1 MPKKEHSMRFF
12 CLLMTALIAV
22 ITPAALQ
29 AQKIT
34 YSEPERE
41 DSRRTNF
48 EVIGKV
54 EGNYLVFKGN
64 RGENAVSVYD
74 ADMKLITRTPLEM
87 LPDRWINADFV
98 AYPDFA
104 YMIYQYQRKS
114 VVHCNM
120 VKLDKMGKP
129 IGEPVELDTTQIGF
143 AANNKIYT
151 TLISDDKQKILVFKI
166 NSKNQ
171 KNFLFTTML
180 FDANMKLIVD
190 KQRLWLPMEERN
202 DYFTDFLVDND
213 GDLVFGKLVRTN
225 SSNYITRVS
234 LVTKAAAED
243 SFMVRELSTGD
254 KMLDEVKL
262 KTDNTNKRYLFTA
275 FYYKQRR
282 GNIEGLYAATWDKGS
297 RALYKETFIV
307 FNDELRTLAK
317 SSDASQRMAFNDY
330 FINNIITKKDGGFLL
345 ISESQY
351 TTSRGGA
358 FNRWDNIRWNNPW
371 ISPVDYYYYSPVY
384 SPWYSPWNRWGT
396 GGQAT
401 RYHAENIL
409 ILSFDKEGQVVW
421 SNVIPKS
428 QYDDETDNLIS
439 HQIMNT
445 GGQLHFLFNQ
455 YERKNLMLS
464 DQSIGPDGKVTRYPT
479 LRNLDKGYEFMP
491 RHGKQVSAWEMVVPC
506 TYRNYL
512 CFAKV
517 EF

>member
-1 MPKKEHSMRFF
+1 MRLVCLVIS
-12 CLLMTALIAV
+12 CLLLGLLPIS
-22 ITPAALQ
+22 LS
-29 AQKIT
+29 AQRIS

-48 EVIGKV
+48 EIIGKMD
-54 EGNYLVFKGN
+54 GNYLIFKGN
-64 RGENAVSVYD
+64 RTDNSISIYD
-74 ADMKLITRTPLEM
+74 NDMKMINRVPLEF
-87 LPDRWINADFV
+87 LPDRWINIDFI
-98 AYPDFA
+98 AYPEVA
-104 YMIYQYQRKS
+104 YMIYQYQRKN
-114 VVHCNM
+114 VVHCSM
-120 VKLDKMGKP
+120 VRIDSKGKP
-129 IGEPVELDTTQIGF
+129 IGEPVDLDTTQIGW

-151 TLISDDKQKILVFKI
+151 TLVSDDKQKIMVFKI

-171 KNFLFTTML
+171 KNFLFTTLL
-180 FDANMKLIVD
+180 FDNNMKLIVD

-202 DYFTDFLVDND
+202 DYFTDFLLDNE
-213 GDLVFGKLVRTN
+213 GDLVFGKLERTN
-225 SSNYITRVS
+225 SNNYISKVS
-234 LVTKAAAED
+234 LVSKPSGSD
-243 SFMVRELSTGD
+243 SFLVRELSTGD
-254 KMLDEVKL
+254 KMLDEVKI
-262 KTDNTNKRYLFTA
+262 KVDNTNRRYLFTA

-297 RALYKETFIV
+297 RALHKESFIV
-307 FNDELRTLAK
+307 FNDELRSLAK
-317 SSDASQRMAFNDY
+317 SSDANQRMAFNDY

-358 FNRWDNIRWNNPW
+358 FNRWDYMRWNNPW
-371 ISPVDYYYYSPVY
+371 LSPVDYYYYSPLY
-384 SPWYSPWNRWGT
+384 SPWYSPWNRWNT
-396 GGQAT
+396 NQAT
-401 RYHAENIL
+401 RYHAENIM
-409 ILSFDKEGQVVW
+409 ILSFDKDGKVAW

-445 GGQLHFLFNQ
+445 GGELHFLFNQ

-464 DQSIGPDGKVTRYPT
+464 DQSIGPDGKITRYPT
-479 LRNLDKGYEFMP
+479 LKNLDKGYEFMP
-491 RHGKQVSAWEMVVPC
+491 RHGKQVSAWEMIVPC